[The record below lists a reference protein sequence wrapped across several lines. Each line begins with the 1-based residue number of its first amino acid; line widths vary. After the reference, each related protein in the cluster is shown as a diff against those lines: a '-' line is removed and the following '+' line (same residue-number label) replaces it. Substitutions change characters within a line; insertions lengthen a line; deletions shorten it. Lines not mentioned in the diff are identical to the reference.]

1 MFSGVTSSARSPSH
15 TKMMTLRGAHP
26 PCCGVAGPPPSARTT
41 NDKTIRTMN
50 LFAFTRMAEAQLRWS
65 SLNDLIRPQQHRPRD
80 RQPERPGG
88 LQVDDELELRG
99 LLPWK
104 IIGLGALQNLV
115 HVGGRPPKQPGEILP
130 VRHEAVRV
138 SVTSRSGPEAACT
151 STAIRRARGSMSLS
165 NASRLAFSSVLRND
179 WPVMLSAGLARLLV
193 KPEATASLVAATTIG
208 IVGLARRT
216 ARTATPVVTMTSGL
230 SATSSSASPWIRS
243 GRP

>member
-15 TKMMTLRGAHP
+15 TKMMTLRGADP

-115 HVGGRPPKQPGEILP
+115 RAPLASSFPSASLCLPRRGDRRQARRRPPPRQAGTG
-130 VRHEAVRV
+130 RW
-138 SVTSRSGPEAACT
+138 
-151 STAIRRARGSMSLS
+151 RR
-165 NASRLAFSSVLRND
+165 
-179 WPVMLSAGLARLLV
+179 P
-193 KPEATASLVAATTIG
+193 
-208 IVGLARRT
+208 
-216 ARTATPVVTMTSGL
+216 
-230 SATSSSASPWIRS
+230 SP
-243 GRP
+243 